1 MDNEEMVIMS
11 KMIMNCF
18 YTSNL
23 TQLIGIILPLF
34 KVNTPN
40 WCSEHVAFI
49 KSKEDYIR
57 GEKATACF
65 GIPLTYKKF
74 RQVIKQIYVLS
85 INFITIE
92 NWHETGFHWN
102 IPPPYGKATMNDEM
116 HKKETAL
123 AYTISK

>member
-40 WCSEHVAFI
+40 
-49 KSKEDYIR
+49 
-57 GEKATACF
+57 
-65 GIPLTYKKF
+65 
-74 RQVIKQIYVLS
+74 
-85 INFITIE
+85 
-92 NWHETGFHWN
+92 
-102 IPPPYGKATMNDEM
+102 
-116 HKKETAL
+116 
-123 AYTISK
+123 